1 MEDYTGFIDQE
12 LQSFDT
18 DDICDPTWLASVNAD
33 IDNYVAMIYSHD
45 GNLQVEN
52 STNESVIALSTIST
66 VLDIP
71 PYTQATNPSSEIE
84 AAQTLLGIS
93 AASAPPTLAMSNI
106 FTTFQAAPEAVIAP
120 SSAMIGESISHGIPY
135 SATIQVTSEPTATS
149 APGGH
154 ALADVTASDVE
165 TTVGRQDAS
174 ESPKCALGQLSVAT
188 DNSLTGRASVSELSK
203 DLCDTA
209 LPNEEDLLSEP
220 LSEQAGAVSLEEK
233 KIQSIQSAVL
243 DMEHPQP
250 HTNDYTGS
258 SVPTKNATNNT
269 EDARSSISIKNREK
283 KNLPEIRIKQTTHQ
297 GSRMSVPAVSPAQ
310 VGTREAP
317 ILIDDVMDEDINQH
331 DADGEFDLLI
341 YAFGGDTEQDEDE
354 EDEDDEEEEGEEGE
368 AEEEDDEEDED
379 DEDEEEDVQEQTR
392 AADTSAEGSYSEG
405 ASYSPGPERG
415 GRLSLR
421 RSPPKA
427 QRLGMIDWR
436 EAIEKRIDQVEKTWS
451 TVQALWIELYSV
463 PQIRASKSMRSFQK
477 KMCTAET
484 QFQRHSISREKVR
497 HLRRA
502 WQVVFSM
509 ARCQMD
515 KNDVG
520 KRVKQFGKRLDL
532 LYSWSR
538 GLRDQ
543 DPMMMGNI
551 GDDDEGD
558 MDWTP

>member
-1 MEDYTGFIDQE
+1 
-12 LQSFDT
+12 
-18 DDICDPTWLASVNAD
+18 
-33 IDNYVAMIYSHD
+33 
-45 GNLQVEN
+45 
-52 STNESVIALSTIST
+52 
-66 VLDIP
+66 
-71 PYTQATNPSSEIE
+71 
-84 AAQTLLGIS
+84 
-93 AASAPPTLAMSNI
+93 MSNI

-120 SSAMIGESISHGIPY
+120 SSAMIRESISHGILY

-174 ESPKCALGQLSVAT
+174 KSPKCALGQLSVAT
-188 DNSLTGRASVSELSK
+188 DNSLIGRASVSELSK

-233 KIQSIQSAVL
+233 KIQSI
-243 DMEHPQP
+243 H
-250 HTNDYTGS
+250 
-258 SVPTKNATNNT
+258 
-269 EDARSSISIKNREK
+269 
-283 KNLPEIRIKQTTHQ
+283 
-297 GSRMSVPAVSPAQ
+297 RMSVPAVSPAQ

-341 YAFGGDTEQDEDE
+341 YAFGGDTKQDEDE
-354 EDEDDEEEEGEEGE
+354 EDKDDEEEEGEEGE

-497 HLRRA
+497 YLRRA

-515 KNDVG
+515 KNNVG
-520 KRVKQFGKRLDL
+520 KRLKQFGKRLDL

-543 DPMMMGNI
+543 DPIMMGNI
-551 GDDDEGD
+551 GDDNEEDID
-558 MDWTP
+558 